1 MRTGYASRMTKLPS
15 VALVGAGAMG
25 GALLRGWIASNSIDA
40 EASAVIDPAA
50 DAAMKKLGRDAGL
63 LVNPPINDLAV
74 DVLVFAVK
82 PQSASSVLP
91 AYARLARSALVLSV
105 MAGASLATLSRLL
118 ADAPRIARAM
128 PNLPASAGAG
138 VTGLYALPT
147 VNAASRA
154 VIDALLSA
162 VGETVWVESEEAIDW
177 VTAVS
182 GSGPAYYFLLTEAL
196 AEAGVELGL
205 DRAAAEKLAR
215 VTATGSG
222 ALLASDPRT
231 PAEMRKAV
239 TSPGGTTA
247 AALGVLDG
255 ERGALRAL
263 MKEAAAAAARRAR
276 QLTE

>member
-1 MRTGYASRMTKLPS
+1 MTKRPS

-25 GALLRGWIASNSIDA
+25 GALLRGWMASGSIDA
-40 EASAVIDPAA
+40 PASAIIDPAA
-50 DAAMKKLGRDAGL
+50 DAALKRLGRDAGL
-63 LVNPPINDLAV
+63 MVNPPLNDLAV
-74 DVLVFAVK
+74 DVLIFAVK
-82 PQSASSVLP
+82 PQAASGVLP

-105 MAGASLATLSRLL
+105 MAGTSLSTLSRLL

-147 VNAASRA
+147 VNAAARET
-154 VIDALLSA
+154 IDGLLSA
-162 VGETVWVESEEAIDW
+162 VGETVWVDDEIGIDW

-182 GSGPAYYFLLTEAL
+182 GSGPAYFFLLTEAI
-196 AEAGVELGL
+196 AEAGEALGL

-222 ALLASDPRT
+222 ALLSSDSRT
-231 PAEMRKAV
+231 PAEMRMAV

-247 AALGVLDG
+247 AALAILDG
-255 ERGALRAL
+255 NRRALRVL
-263 MKEAAAAAARRAR
+263 MKEAVAAAADRAR
-276 QLTE
+276 QLTG